1 MKENILKVR
10 KILLLA
16 GVGCLTFTS
25 LTACKNTKEKT
36 VESQTVE
43 VTDVNQCI
51 LNGKK
56 ILIPCVASELE
67 NAGLNFGEFLE
78 KFKLGPSVTMKEN
91 EMENNPDVMVDIYN
105 SSPEESVSTLDS
117 EIQTLSIH
125 NSENTQTA
133 TFIDNITF
141 ENTKE
146 EILEKVKMMDR
157 MFEEIENGVRVYDD
171 EEKTYI
177 DFMFDGEKLIDVK
190 ISGKM

>member
-1 MKENILKVR
+1 MR
-10 KILLLA
+10 
-16 GVGCLTFTS
+16 
-25 LTACKNTKEKT
+25 EK
-36 VESQTVE
+36 
-43 VTDVNQCI
+43 
-51 LNGKK
+51 
-56 ILIPCVASELE
+56 
-67 NAGLNFGEFLE
+67 
-78 KFKLGPSVTMKEN
+78 

-157 MFEEIENGVRVYDD
+157 TFEEIENGVRVYDG

-177 DFMFDGEKLIDVK
+177 DFMFDGEKLTDAK